1 MKISKNF
8 KLKNI
13 AGTYA
18 VIPQGDGMV
27 DFSAMITTNE
37 MGAYL
42 WGLLEKDTTVEE
54 MAEKVLLEFDIDR
67 ETAIADILEF
77 TKKLEE
83 QKVLE

>member
-18 VIPQGDGMV
+18 VIPQGDGVV

-42 WGLLEKDTTVEE
+42 WELLENDTTIEE
-54 MAEKVLLEFDIDR
+54 MTEKVLSEFDVDR
-67 ETAIADILEF
+67 ETAIADIIEF

>member
-1 MKISKNF
+1 MKITRNF

-18 VIPQGDGMV
+18 VIPDGEGMV

-37 MGAYL
+37 MGAFL
-42 WGLLEKDTTVEE
+42 WELLQNDTTIEE
-54 MAEKVLLEFDIDR
+54 MADKVCAEYDVDR
-67 ETAIADILEF
+67 ETAIADITEF
-77 TKKLEE
+77 TQMLEA

>member
-1 MKISKNF
+1 MKISENF

-18 VIPQGDGMV
+18 VIPSGEGMV
-27 DFSAMITTNE
+27 DFSSMITTNE

-42 WGLLEKDTTVEE
+42 WELLKSDTTIDK
-54 MAEKVLLEFDIDR
+54 MADKVCSEYDVDR

-77 TKKLEE
+77 TEKLKEN
-83 QKVLE
+83 KVLE

>member
-18 VIPQGDGMV
+18 VIPSGDGIV

-37 MGAYL
+37 MGAFL
-42 WGLLEKDTTVEE
+42 WELLENDTTIEE
-54 MAEKVLLEFDIDR
+54 MTDKVLAEFDIDR
-67 ETAIADILEF
+67 ETAMSDILEF
-77 TKKLEE
+77 VDGLKAN
-83 QKVLE
+83 KVIE